1 MLVEENLLKYG
12 NLLAQGDIKFKGIPV
27 LLATEGKETYRL
39 DCSIDAS
46 KDSGKTASSNSNKE
60 FGRTVLCADDIIDYS
75 GNSDLL
81 KAVLVGS
88 DYNAMIICKPE
99 WIGRAI
105 DENVVLY
112 PTLED
117 MAMIVGPK
125 VSVVRKDRREIEKA
139 IKNSSAVMLENES
152 VLCFG
157 RNIYEAYTCLTVLEK
172 NAKIYYKA
180 KKLGGAKYVKKSI
193 ATLEHRIYLQKYS
206 QAERRNQNATEG
218 RE

>member
-1 MLVEENLLKYG
+1 MLVEENMLKYG

-27 LLATEGKETYRL
+27 LLVTEGKETYRL
-39 DCSIDAS
+39 DCNVDSG
-46 KDSGKTASSNSNKE
+46 KDSGKTE
-60 FGRTVLCADDIIDYS
+60 LCSADIIDYS

-125 VSVVRKDRREIEKA
+125 VLVVRKDRREIEKA

-157 RNIYEAYTCLTVLEK
+157 RNVFEAYTCLTVLEK